1 MQDTCI
7 YQAPV
12 EVGELWKKKSI
23 LHFRNVF
30 RNLLLLLCFRCTKKK
45 KNNNN
50 NDNTFTYKETFI
62 VSY

>member
-7 YQAPV
+7 YQATV
-12 EVGELWKKKSI
+12 EVGELWKKNRYSI
-23 LHFRNVF
+23 FGMSSVIYYYYCVF
-30 RNLLLLLCFRCTKKK
+30 VAPKK

>member
-12 EVGELWKKKSI
+12 EVGELWKKKNRYSI
-23 LHFRNVF
+23 FGMSSVIYYYYCVF
-30 RNLLLLLCFRCTKKK
+30 VAPKKK
-45 KNNNN
+45 NNN